1 MSTLL
6 TTNLK
11 NSSSGSNNIVLNA
24 DGSATAPS
32 LVPPGTIQF
41 YAANTAPLGW
51 VKANGAALSRSTYAN
66 LFAAIGTTF
75 GAGDG
80 STTFDLPD
88 MRGEFPR
95 GWDDGRS
102 IDTGRGFGSSQADA
116 LQGHYHEVKNSGG
129 LEGTR
134 AAGGAV
140 GGSSNTPAAAPS
152 NTDFFVARDLI
163 TNGTDGTPR
172 TASETRPRNIALLA
186 IIKY

>member
-1 MSTLL
+1 MSTLNA
-6 TTNLK
+6 TNLK
-11 NSSSGSNNIVLNA
+11 NPNSTSNNIVLAA

-41 YAANTAPLGW
+41 YAADTAPLGW

-75 GAGDG
+75 GVGDG

-102 IDTGRGFGSSQADA
+102 IDTGRGFGSFQDQESRLYKAI
-116 LQGHYHEVKNSGG
+116 S
-129 LEGTR
+129 
-134 AAGGAV
+134 
-140 GGSSNTPAAAPS
+140 
-152 NTDFFVARDLI
+152 
-163 TNGTDGTPR
+163 DGTNANNSYRGGPFNGLFAGKDVDSAVNTMDR
-172 TASETRPRNIALLA
+172 TFYDFQNGQSGRGLLNTHPRNIALLA